1 MRQDNADSLTQGL
14 SGRTPVKLSKAFLRK
29 LPLFAS
35 LPLLVSCNSLEPT
48 YNEFF
53 GEEPMPERVQVDE
66 QEIEGGSIPN
76 LSTVPMERP
85 APTPVEERKRLRRSL
100 QEDHSRSNLQQEEPA
115 EALDATN
122 GGAAEGEDRTS
133 LLDETS
139 RSYLAIEP
147 GHEEPVF
154 TGVQLAQITINE
166 DVISDS
172 RQTDN
177 RTYATGNT
185 GNMELAGVIYF
196 RHGSN
201 ALDSR
206 DHGIITKIARVAE
219 REGASVQ
226 VVGHASAH
234 TPTMDQERFERV
246 NQAMS
251 RQRAEAVVEALRRA
265 GLEEAQVQMEA
276 RGVSDRVYAEFMP
289 TGEAGNR
296 RVEIFLLY

>member
-1 MRQDNADSLTQGL
+1 MRRDNADSLMQGL
-14 SGRTPVKLSKAFLRK
+14 SVRVPVIRAKAFLKK

-35 LPLLVSCNSLEPT
+35 LPLLVACNSLEPT

-66 QEIEGGSIPN
+66 QELEGGSTPN
-76 LSTVPMERP
+76 LSTVPMQRP
-85 APTPVEERKRLRRSL
+85 APTPAEERERLRRSL
-100 QEDHSRSNLQQEEPA
+100 QYDHSRTTQQQQEPA
-115 EALDATN
+115 EELDTPSSGRAD
-122 GGAAEGEDRTS
+122 GDDRTSS
-133 LLDETS
+133 LLDETAQ
-139 RSYLAIEP
+139 SYLAITTENEGP
-147 GHEEPVF
+147 AF

-166 DVISDS
+166 DVASDS
-172 RQTDN
+172 GTSKTPSYSAGN
-177 RTYATGNT
+177 R
-185 GNMELAGVIYF
+185 ELAGVIYF

-206 DHGIITKIARVAE
+206 DKGIISEIARAAE
-219 REGASVQ
+219 RQGASVQ

-246 NQAMS
+246 NRAMS
-251 RQRAEAVVEALRRA
+251 RQRAEAVVDALRQA
-265 GLEEAQVQMEA
+265 GLEQGRIQMEA
-276 RGVSDRVYAEFMP
+276 LGVSARVYAEFMP